1 MLEVVHTPMVFIV
14 DDDLSIRKIV
24 SLILDEFCTVEEI
37 ETGAEALRKAAV
49 MMPDL
54 ILLDVKMPGMDGYE
68 VCKLL
73 KADPAT
79 EHIAVIFITAL
90 DTKESEEHGL
100 EIGAV
105 DFIRK
110 PISERIV
117 QARVSNILN
126 LQAATQKLE
135 HLARTD
141 SLTGAFNHRY
151 LLETGSKEVR
161 RSKRYFRTVSVLMI
175 DIDHFK
181 SVNDTYGHGIGDD
194 ALKKTVEVLNGELR
208 AEDTLGRLGGEEFA
222 VILPETGKAGANQ
235 VAERL
240 RLAVSEIVIK
250 TPTDLL
256 SFTVSIGVAEGANED
271 DFQEILKRADDAM
284 YQAKGQG
291 RNQVV

>member
-1 MLEVVHTPMVFIV
+1 MLEVVHRPTVFIV

-24 SLILDEFCTVEEI
+24 SLILDEFCTVEQI
-37 ETGAEALRKAAV
+37 ETGAEALQKAAV

-90 DTKESEEHGL
+90 DTNESEEHGL
-100 EIGAV
+100 EIGAA

-141 SLTGAFNHRY
+141 SLTGAFNHGY
-151 LLETGSKEVR
+151 LLETGSKETH
-161 RSKRYFRTVSVLMI
+161 RSKRYVRTVSVLMI

-194 ALKKTVEVLNGELR
+194 ALKKTVEVLNGQLR

-222 VILPETGKAGANQ
+222 VILPETGKAGAAV

-240 RLAVSEIVIK
+240 RIAVSEIVIK
-250 TPTDLL
+250 TPTGPL
-256 SFTVSIGVAEGANED
+256 SFTVSIGVAEGVKED

>member
-1 MLEVVHTPMVFIV
+1 VLEVVHTPTVFIV
-14 DDDLSIRKIV
+14 DDDSSIRQIV
-24 SLILDEFCTVEEI
+24 SLILDEICTVEQI
-37 ETGAEALRKAAV
+37 ETGAEALQKAAV
-49 MMPDL
+49 MIPDL
-54 ILLDVKMPGMDGYE
+54 ILLDVNMPGMDGYE

-73 KADPAT
+73 KVEPAT
-79 EHIAVIFITAL
+79 EHIPVIFITAL
-90 DTKESEEHGL
+90 DTNESEELGL

-117 QARVSNILN
+117 QARVSHVLN
-126 LQAATQKLE
+126 LQAAAQKLE

-141 SLTGAFNHRY
+141 SLTGACNHGH
-151 LLETGSKEVR
+151 LLETGSKEVH
-161 RSKRYFRTVSVLMI
+161 RSKRYIRTLSVLMI

-194 ALKKTVEVLNGELR
+194 ALKKTVEVLYGELR

-222 VILPETGKAGANQ
+222 VVLPETGIAGAAQ

-240 RLAVSEIVIK
+240 RFAVSEIVIK
-250 TPTDLL
+250 TPTGSL
-256 SFTVSIGVAEGANED
+256 SFTVSIGVAEGAKED

>member
-1 MLEVVHTPMVFIV
+1 VLEVVHTPMVFIV

-284 YQAKGQG
+284 YQAKDQG

>member
-175 DIDHFK
+175 DIDQFK

-284 YQAKGQG
+284 YQAKDQG

>member
-1 MLEVVHTPMVFIV
+1 MLEVVHTPTVFIV
-14 DDDLSIRKIV
+14 DDDLSIREIV
-24 SLILDEFCTVEEI
+24 SLILDEFCTVEQI
-37 ETGAEALRKAAV
+37 ETGEEALQKAAV

-54 ILLDVKMPGMDGYE
+54 ILLDVNMPGMDGYE

-73 KADPAT
+73 KADSTT
-79 EHIAVIFITAL
+79 EHIPVIFITAL
-90 DTKESEEHGL
+90 DTNESEEQGL

-126 LQAATQKLE
+126 LQAAAQKLE

-141 SLTGAFNHRY
+141 SLTGAFNHGY
-151 LLETGSKEVR
+151 LLETGSKEIH
-161 RSKRYFRTVSVLMI
+161 RSKRYIRTVSVLMI

-181 SVNDTYGHGIGDD
+181 SVNDTYGHAIGDD
-194 ALKKTVEVLNGELR
+194 ALKKTVEVLHGELR

-222 VILPETGKAGANQ
+222 VILPETGRAGAVQ

-240 RLAVSEIVIK
+240 RIAVGEIVIK
-250 TPTDLL
+250 TPAGPL
-256 SFTVSIGVAEGANED
+256 SFTVSIGVAEGDKEYE
-271 DFQEILKRADDAM
+271 FQEVLKRADDAM

>member
-1 MLEVVHTPMVFIV
+1 MKKQNVFIV
-14 DDDLSIRKIV
+14 DDDLSIRTII
-24 SLILDEFCTVEEI
+24 SLILDEYCSVEQI
-37 ETGAEALRKAAV
+37 ETGEEALQKAGV
-49 MMPDL
+49 MIPDV
-54 ILLDVKMPGMDGYE
+54 ILLDVNMPGMDGYE
-68 VCKLL
+68 VGRRL
-73 KADPAT
+73 KANPVT

-90 DTKESEEHGL
+90 ETNESEELGL

-117 QARVSNILN
+117 QARVSNVLN

-141 SLTGAFNHRY
+141 SLTGAYNHGYLLDTGTKEIHRSHRY
-151 LLETGSKEVR
+151 I
-161 RSKRYFRTVSVLMI
+161 RTISVLMI

-194 ALKKTVEVLNGELR
+194 ALIKAVEVLHGQLR

-222 VILPETGKAGANQ
+222 VILPETNKKGAIQ
-235 VAERL
+235 LAERL
-240 RLAVSEIVIK
+240 RVAISEIVIK
-250 TPTDLL
+250 TSTDPL
-256 SFTVSIGVAEGANED
+256 SFTTCIGVAECTD
-271 DFQEILKRADDAM
+271 QDKSIQDVLKRADSAV
-284 YQAKGQG
+284 YQAKRQG

>member
-1 MLEVVHTPMVFIV
+1 VLEVVHTPTVFIV
-14 DDDLSIRKIV
+14 DDDSSIRKIV

-37 ETGAEALRKAAV
+37 ETGAEALQKAAV

-54 ILLDVKMPGMDGYE
+54 ILLDVNMPGMDGYE

-90 DTKESEEHGL
+90 DTNESEEHGL

-126 LQAATQKLE
+126 LQAAAQKLE

-141 SLTGAFNHRY
+141 SLTGAFNHGH
-151 LLETGSKEVR
+151 LLETGSKEIH
-161 RSKRYFRTVSVLMI
+161 RSKRYTRTLSVLMI

-194 ALKKTVEVLNGELR
+194 ALKKTVEVLHDQLR

-222 VILPETGKAGANQ
+222 VILPETGKAGATQ
-235 VAERL
+235 LAERL
-240 RLAVSEIVIK
+240 RIAVSEIVIE
-250 TPTDLL
+250 TPTGPL
-256 SFTVSIGVAEGANED
+256 SFTVSIGVAEGAKED
-271 DFQEILKRADDAM
+271 EFQEILKRADDAM

>member
-1 MLEVVHTPMVFIV
+1 MLKVVHRPTVFIV

-24 SLILDEFCTVEEI
+24 SLMLGEYCIVEQI
-37 ETGAEALRKAAV
+37 ENGAEALQKASV
-49 MMPDL
+49 VIPDL
-54 ILLDVKMPGMDGYE
+54 ILLDVNMPGMDGYE

-90 DTKESEEHGL
+90 DTNESEEQGL

-117 QARVSNILN
+117 QARVLN
-126 LQAATQKLE
+126 VLNQQATAQKLE

-141 SLTGAFNHRY
+141 SLTGAFNHGH
-151 LLETGSKEVR
+151 LMETGRKEVH
-161 RSKRYFRTVSVLMI
+161 RSKRYIRTVSVLMI

-181 SVNDTYGHGIGDD
+181 SVNDTHGHGIGDD
-194 ALKKTVEVLNGELR
+194 ALIKTVEVMDGELR
-208 AEDTLGRLGGEEFA
+208 AEDMLGRLGGEEFA
-222 VILPETGKAGANQ
+222 VILPETGKAGASN

-240 RLAVSEIVIK
+240 RIAVSDIVIK
-250 TPTDLL
+250 APTGSL
-256 SFTVSIGVAEGANED
+256 SFTISIGVAESDKQD
-271 DFQEILKRADDAM
+271 DFQRILKRADDAL
-284 YQAKGQG
+284 YRAKRQG